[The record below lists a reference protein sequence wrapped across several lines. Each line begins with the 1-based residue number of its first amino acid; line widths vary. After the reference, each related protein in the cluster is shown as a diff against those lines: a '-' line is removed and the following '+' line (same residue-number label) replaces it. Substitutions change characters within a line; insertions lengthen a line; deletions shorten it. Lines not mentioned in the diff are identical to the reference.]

1 MFTITI
7 NQTLVVSNSVNIR
20 VDEHIVLLNRY
31 KSDKQ
36 LKIGADHISHTEYWS
51 SKTT

>member
-1 MFTITI
+1 MFTIVI
-7 NQTLVVSNSVNIR
+7 NQTLVVSKSVNIR
-20 VDEHIVLLNRY
+20 VDVLNTY

-36 LKIGADHISHTEYWS
+36 YHTEYWS